1 MGTFERIRKISPYA
15 LALFVIIF
23 VGFMVA
29 SDADISTILQQGSN
43 PQTAAIAYINGE
55 KILYKDFQDR
65 VNQAIEQQRS
75 QMNDPEAEIDQN
87 QIMTQVWDQMVT
99 EIIIKQEAEKLGI
112 KVTNDEIIDN
122 LIENPPDF
130 LARSFTDT
138 AGQFNRKIYLDL
150 ITNPENIVKYMG
162 RDPNQIPIEERE
174 KAINDF
180 RNDLIKIENYLRSQK
195 LNEALNTTIT
205 TAGSMISPIYAK
217 NVYKDENSFA
227 DVRFIH
233 LSYRDINPD
242 QIKVTDQE
250 IKDYFEK
257 NKIYYKGEEQ
267 RKIKYTVIP
276 IQPSKDDSIRAEK
289 RIQKIMEDLNSAT
302 DIAAR
307 DSIFEIKLS
316 EFSGTSDDW
325 KLLKDIDPMKTTY
338 LANASERQV
347 IGPVKLFDGV
357 YFFRLDGR
365 RTGENEVAQASHI
378 LVSFGNN
385 KDSARAE
392 AEKILKRVR
401 SGEDFSKLAQELSQD
416 KGSAAQGGDLGYF
429 GKGRMVKPF
438 EDAVFSANVGQIVGP
453 VETQFGY
460 HIIKVM
466 DKKSDELKYSE
477 IKITPT
483 ISNPT
488 RNKLFMDAHSFVKQ
502 VEGGKSFDTLA
513 KQLNLR
519 VDTTD
524 FISKTFPLFG
534 YWSLTNEVFDLPVGG
549 ITKPKEMKKSGIV
562 IIQVIDEV
570 KEGAPS
576 LAVYEKEIRR
586 NLIRKKQID
595 MLKEKAE
602 KIYNEVKNIGDLAN
616 VTNYDVKHFEKLA
629 NNGQVPAVGMDL
641 YFTNS
646 IFNSPTGKI
655 LEPIRGENG
664 WYIAQ
669 IYSKQVPDDN
679 EIKEKY
685 VEKMRQL
692 RQSAKSAA
700 YGNWFQTVK
709 QKAKIEDY
717 RSKFYS
723 EY

>member
-1 MGTFERIRKISPYA
+1 MGTFERIRKVSPYA

-43 PQTAAIAYINGE
+43 PQTAAIAYVNGE

-65 VNQAIEQQRS
+65 VNQAIEQQKAQS
-75 QMNDPEAEIDQN
+75 ENPDLEIDQT
-87 QIMTQVWDQMVT
+87 QIMTQVWDQMIT
-99 EIIIKQEAEKLGI
+99 EIILKQEAEKMGI
-112 KVTNDEIIDN
+112 KVTNDEIVDI

-138 AGQFNRKIYLDL
+138 SGKLNKQIYYDL

-174 KAINDF
+174 KAISDF
-180 RNDLIKIENYLRSQK
+180 RNDLLKIENYLRNQK
-195 LNEALNTTIT
+195 MNEVLNTTIT
-205 TAGSMISPIYAK
+205 TSGSMISPTYAK
-217 NVYKDENSFA
+217 TVYKDDNSFA

-233 LSYRDINPD
+233 VGFRDINPD
-242 QIKVTDQE
+242 EIKVTEQE

-257 NKIYYKGEEQ
+257 NKKYYKGEEQ
-267 RKIKYTVIP
+267 RKIKYVRIP
-276 IQPSKDDSIRAEK
+276 IQPSKDDTIRAEK
-289 RIQKIMEDLNSAT
+289 RIQKITEDLNSKT
-302 DIAAR
+302 DIVSR

-316 EFSGTSDDW
+316 EFSGTTHDW
-325 KLLKDIDPMKTTY
+325 KLLKDIDPGRLAF
-338 LANASERQV
+338 LANANEREV
-347 IGPVKLFDGV
+347 IGPVKLFDGT

-365 RTGENEVAQASHI
+365 RKGENEVVNASHI

-385 KDSARAE
+385 KDSAKAE
-392 AEKILKRVR
+392 AEKILKRAR
-401 SGEDFSKLAQELSQD
+401 SGEDFAKLARELSQD
-416 KGSAAQGGDLGYF
+416 KGSAPQGGDLGYF

-438 EDAVFSANVGQIVGP
+438 EDAAFAANPGQIIGP

-477 IKITPT
+477 IKIAPT

-488 RNKLFMDAHSFVKQ
+488 RNKLFMDAHSFVRQ
-502 VEGGKSFDTLA
+502 VEEGKSFDTLA

-534 YWSLTNEVFDLPVGG
+534 SWALTNEVFDLKVGG
-549 ITKPKEMKKSGIV
+549 VTKPRETKQKEIV
-562 IIQVIDEV
+562 IMQVMDAV
-570 KEGAPS
+570 SEGAPS
-576 LAVYEKEIRR
+576 LAAYEKEIRR
-586 NLIRKKQID
+586 NIIRNKQIA
-595 MLKEKAE
+595 MLKDKAQ
-602 KIYNEVKNIGDLAN
+602 KIYNEVKSIGDLAN
-616 VTNYDVKHFEKLA
+616 VTNYKVEHIEKLS
-629 NNGQVPAVGMDL
+629 NNGQVPAVGMDV
-641 YFTNS
+641 YFTNA
-646 IFNSPTGKI
+646 IFQSETGKI

-664 WYIAQ
+664 WFIAQ
-669 IYSKQVPDDN
+669 IYSKVVPN
-679 EIKEKY
+679 EQEINAKYPEKA
-685 VEKMRQL
+685 RQL
-692 RQSAKSAA
+692 KQSAKAAA
-700 YGNWFQTVK
+700 YGSWFQTIK
-709 QKAKIEDY
+709 LKAKIEDY

>member
-15 LALFVIIF
+15 LAAFVVIF

-29 SDADISTILQQGSN
+29 SDADISTLLQQGSN

-55 KILYKDFQDR
+55 KILYKDFQER
-65 VNQAIEQQRS
+65 VNQAIEQQKA
-75 QMNDPEAEIDQN
+75 QMKNPEAEIDQN
-87 QIMTQVWDQMVT
+87 QIMTQVWDQMIS
-99 EIIIKQEAEKLGI
+99 EIILKQEAEKLGI
-112 KVTNDEIIDN
+112 KVTNSEIVDI

-138 AGQFNRKIYLDL
+138 AGNLNKQIYYDL

-162 RDPNQIPIEERE
+162 RDPNQIPIEEKE

-205 TAGSMISPIYAK
+205 TAGSFISPMYAK
-217 NVYKDENSFA
+217 TVYKDENSFA

-233 LSYRDINPD
+233 LGAKDINVD
-242 QIKVTDQE
+242 SIKVTDQE

-257 NKIYYKGEEQ
+257 NKKFYKGENQ
-267 RKIKYTVIP
+267 RKIKFVRIP
-276 IQPSKDDSIRAEK
+276 IQPSKEDSLRAEK
-289 RIQKIMEDLNSAT
+289 RIQKILDDLNTLNDMAAIDSA
-302 DIAAR
+302 
-307 DSIFEIKLS
+307 FEVRLS
-316 EFSGTSDDW
+316 EFSGETHDW
-325 KLLKDIDPMKTTY
+325 KLIKDIDPSRLSY
-338 LANASERQV
+338 LANAVEKQV
-347 IGPVKLFDGV
+347 IGPVKLFDGT

-365 RTGENEVAQASHI
+365 RKGENEVVQASHI
-378 LVSFGNN
+378 LISFGNN
-385 KDSARAE
+385 KDSAKAE
-392 AEKILKRVR
+392 AEKILKRAR
-401 SGEDFSKLAQELSQD
+401 SGEDFAKLAQELSQD
-416 KGSAAQGGDLGYF
+416 KGSAMQGGDLGYF

-438 EDAVFSANVGQIVGP
+438 EDAAFAANPGQIVGP

-502 VEGGKSFDTLA
+502 VEEGKSFDELA
-513 KQLNLR
+513 KQLKLR
-519 VDTTD
+519 VDTSD

-534 YWSLTNEVFDLPVGG
+534 SWALTNEVFELKVGG
-549 ITKPKEMKKSGIV
+549 ITKPKETKQNEIV
-562 IIQVIDEV
+562 IMQVIDAV
-570 KEGAPS
+570 SEGAPS

-586 NLIRKKQID
+586 NIILKKQIE
-595 MLKEKAE
+595 MLKDKVQKVYE
-602 KIYNEVKNIGDLAN
+602 EVKGMGDLAN
-616 VTNYDVKHFEKLA
+616 VTTHNVQHIEKLS
-629 NNGQVPAVGMDL
+629 NNGQVPGVGMDVI
-641 YFTNS
+641 FTNS
-646 IFNSPTGKI
+646 VMNAETGKI

-664 WYIAQ
+664 WYIIQ
-669 IYSKQVPDDN
+669 VYSKTIPN
-679 EIKEKY
+679 ENEVNSKYQEKAR
-685 VEKMRQL
+685 EL
-692 RQSAKSAA
+692 RQNARASA
-700 YGNWFQTVK
+700 YGSWFQTVK